1 MHRQVDSLSQS
12 VFDEIV
18 SNKVMKVNLCF
29 NQMIDAVTLLLLV
42 HFLPVISHYIE
53 QL

>member
-29 NQMIDAVTLLLLV
+29 NQMIDAVALLLV